1 MERSRKTE
9 QHNSSFNKRLR
20 LVFSKFRDRNGNR
33 KRKEREFG
41 FVFVFGYGF
50 GFCNK
55 ERDLFFF
62 GCCVKYFTYPCHVGR
77 GPNGTLSTPTFLFFF
92 NYNFKI

>member
-9 QHNSSFNKRLR
+9 QHNSSFIKGCVWCFQN
-20 LVFSKFRDRNGNR
+20 FETEIE

-41 FVFVFGYGF
+41 FVFVFGFGF

-55 ERDLFFF
+55 ERDLFSL
-62 GCCVKYFTYPCHVGR
+62 GVV
-77 GPNGTLSTPTFLFFF
+77 
-92 NYNFKI
+92 